1 MSSMDEKPRSPRIGY
16 LSSGPLEVEGRGAF
30 KDAELYPGGARE
42 WDGRETGTRH
52 VPAAARSALRHA
64 PAPIELALVVPTLNE
79 RDNFEPLLAKLA
91 LALAGI
97 SWEVIFVDDD
107 SRDGT
112 WAVLQDLRRRFPHV
126 RALRRIGRRG
136 LASACI
142 EGMLATSA
150 PHVAVMDADMQHDEA
165 ILPTMLAILKAR
177 KLDVVIGSRFAAEGS
192 VGDLGRR
199 RLLIS
204 RLGRLCS
211 RAISRAELS
220 DPMSGYFLM
229 RRDFMEA
236 TVHRLSGLGFKI
248 LLDLFA
254 SAPRRVRFA
263 EVPYRFR
270 QRQHGRSKL
279 DAPVLLDYVT
289 LVGDKLL
296 GRHLPVRF
304 VLFALVGLLGL
315 AVHLVVLGFCFRLIG
330 LGFYA
335 SQVLATLVAMTSN
348 FNLNNVLTY
357 GDRRLRG
364 RGLLYGHLSFYLIC
378 GIGALANFQLAQLL
392 FEQQVPWALAG
403 LSGAVVGAVW
413 NYAVSSSF
421 TWHRCT

>member
-1 MSSMDEKPRSPRIGY
+1 MPQSQASLKPEAPS
-16 LSSGPLEVEGRGAF
+16 LEPE
-30 KDAELYPGGARE
+30 
-42 WDGRETGTRH
+42 
-52 VPAAARSALRHA
+52 AAASAVRHA
-64 PAPIELALVVPTLNE
+64 PAPVELAVVVPTLDE
-79 RDNFEPLLAKLA
+79 RDNLEPLVAKLT
-91 LALAGI
+91 LALAGMA
-97 SWEVIFVDDD
+97 WEVIFVDDD

-112 WAVLQDLRRRFPHV
+112 WAVLRDLQRRFPQV

-142 EGMLATSA
+142 EGMLATST
-150 PHVAVMDADMQHDEA
+150 PYVAVMDADLQHDEA
-165 ILPTMLAILKAR
+165 ILPVMLATLKAR
-177 KLDVVIGSRFAAEGS
+177 QLDIVIGSRFAAHGS
-192 VGDLGRR
+192 VGDLSRR
-199 RLLIS
+199 RLLMS

-220 DPMSGYFLM
+220 DPLSGFFLM
-229 RRDFMEA
+229 RRDFVED
-236 TVHRLSGLGFKI
+236 TVPRLSGQGFKI

-254 SAPRRVRFA
+254 SAPHRVCFA

-289 LVGDKLL
+289 LLGDKLL

-304 VLFALVGLLGL
+304 VIFTLVGLLGM
-315 AVHLVVLGFCFRLIG
+315 AVHLAVLGFCFRLVG
-330 LGFYA
+330 FRFYA

-348 FNLNNVLTY
+348 FNLNNVFTHR
-357 GDRRLRG
+357 DRRLRG

-378 GIGALANFQLAQLL
+378 SIGALANFQLAQLL
-392 FEQQVPWALAG
+392 FEQQVPWWLAG

-421 TWHRCT
+421 TWHRRT